1 MQRAEEA
8 GGSGCPAGR
17 GESPPGLG
25 AAGSARPPSDSAGPG
40 PPGHRAQLPAT
51 APKAFVRALPARAR
65 GSPGDPRLRRDG
77 PGRQRKGGQPVPAPG
92 SLPAA
97 LRRSPGS
104 PPSGTRSEAA
114 GMSTDPARSPD
125 RRVRAGEKESKVS
138 ARTRRV
144 PRAAGRP
151 QSAAAAGPAPGAPP
165 PCAHPAGPQPRE
177 VCAAGPARGPSG
189 AQPAVAP
196 SGGRGAGGRA
206 RRGPGRAAPG
216 GGGSGGRRERPALT
230 LSQQA
235 PSSTNSRQNSY
246 SRESAPLPAARSAR
260 AQPRET
266 RAGREWGGGA
276 RRPLSARAAPLRH
289 NSPGVGTAPLSREPG
304 RRPACAESAAGL
316 ARAARARG
324 KPRDSLCPLARLA
337 PTGARRGGAGGTIRG
352 AEGGAGRVR
361 TRGDRPGAAA
371 APAPHPRGKCA
382 WDRAPRAARGPGTCA
397 ARGRRRRGRG

>member
-1 MQRAEEA
+1 M
-8 GGSGCPAGR
+8 
-17 GESPPGLG
+17 
-25 AAGSARPPSDSAGPG
+25 
-40 PPGHRAQLPAT
+40 
-51 APKAFVRALPARAR
+51 
-65 GSPGDPRLRRDG
+65 
-77 PGRQRKGGQPVPAPG
+77 PAPG

-304 RRPACAESAAGL
+304 RRPACGERRRSRESGSRSGKTEGFPL
-316 ARAARARG
+316 PARAPRPHRREAGRSGRNHSGRG
-324 KPRDSLCPLARLA
+324 
-337 PTGARRGGAGGTIRG
+337 GRGGAGANARGSARSRRRPRPAPPREVRVGPRASCCPRARHVRG
-352 AEGGAGRVR
+352 AG
-361 TRGDRPGAAA
+361 TAAA
-371 APAPHPRGKCA
+371 GPGLRG
-382 WDRAPRAARGPGTCA
+382 PRAAREERPVGQ
-397 ARGRRRRGRG
+397 